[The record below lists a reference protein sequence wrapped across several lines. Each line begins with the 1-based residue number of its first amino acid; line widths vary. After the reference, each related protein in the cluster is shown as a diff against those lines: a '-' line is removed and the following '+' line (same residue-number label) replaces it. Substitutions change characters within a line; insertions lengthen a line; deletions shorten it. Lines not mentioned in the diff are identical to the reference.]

1 MYKTNKGKSPV
12 ADPELERERGGE
24 GGRSRSQKIFF
35 GNVVRFSEPIK
46 LCTKLTAC
54 GCLRIEYRKLC
65 DMQTQKFCPLI
76 NTNSYLLLLSAY
88 L

>member
-12 ADPELERERGGE
+12 ADPELERERGGGGK
-24 GGRSRSQKIFF
+24 GGRSRSQKICF

-54 GCLRIEYRKLC
+54 VMPAHRI
-65 DMQTQKFCPLI
+65 
-76 NTNSYLLLLSAY
+76 
-88 L
+88 